1 MKKKLLTI
9 MIVATMFTAAIATNI
24 YMSQNN
30 AEVTMSDILKD
41 NIEALATINPDCPDG
56 CVEGTSSCYCHGS
69 HDHSKPG
76 LPPMRSEIQH

>member
-41 NIEALATINPDCPDG
+41 NVEALATINPDCPDG
-56 CVEGTSSCYCHGS
+56 CVEGGGGCYCHG
-69 HDHSKPG
+69 HYPNLKPG
-76 LPPMRSEIQH
+76 LPPMSSEI